1 VRQSAK
7 ILSPTIFLGLYGSI
21 DMHPWIDPRTLADV
35 DLYGLVVERA
45 TAMGWTWT
53 TLDGPTTVLWGMN
66 DGDQDW
72 TGRSP
77 TARIAWLQVTA
88 PLAET
93 SVYVKRTLP
102 VQPLL
107 SCVHDSVSRVGRLS
121 MTAAQLLLPI
131 QASGSAE
138 AELMTTVN
146 WFRTCDPGGR
156 TRIHVTLDTGEGD
169 GLRPVAD
176 DLLRV
181 VQERNTG
188 SFTFRAFSFEES
200 VALDPNPP
208 VATHDAWRGKD
219 RAPVTFEATVP
230 EWSVDAVGWLVT
242 LFADACRH
250 VWVDTSVLITVARVA
265 VEPAD
270 APV

>member
-1 VRQSAK
+1 MRQSEK
-7 ILSPTIFLGLYGSI
+7 MLSPTIFLGLYGSI
-21 DMHPWIDPRTLADV
+21 DMHPWIEPRTLADV

-72 TGRSP
+72 TCRNP

-88 PLAET
+88 PLPET

-102 VQPLL
+102 IQPLL
-107 SCVHDSVSRVGRLS
+107 SCVHDCVSRVGRLS
-121 MTAAQLLLPI
+121 MTAAQLLLPV

-146 WFRTCDPGGR
+146 WFRTCEPASR
-156 TRIHVTLDTGEGD
+156 TRVRVTLDTGEGD
-169 GLRPVAD
+169 GLRPVAG

-181 VQERNTG
+181 VQQRNTG
-188 SFTFRAFSFEES
+188 SFTVGPFSFDES
-200 VALDPNPP
+200 VALDPHPS
-208 VATHDAWRGKD
+208 VAAHDAWRGKD

-242 LFADACRH
+242 LLADACRT
-250 VWVDTSVLITVARVA
+250 VWVDTSVLITVGSVA
-265 VEPAD
+265 VEPAHT
-270 APV
+270 PI